1 MEDLYNPPK
10 ITHPLDRLISFLTRR
25 WLTIFATGFGALV
38 VLPFFAPLLMQLG
51 LPGPGRIIY
60 SLYSFLCHQ
69 LPERS
74 FFLFGPQTMYSLEE
88 LKRAGADPTHLFTL
102 RRFIGSPE
110 LGWKVAWSDRMVWMY
125 TSMWLFGMLWR
136 PWLQKIKPLPWW
148 GLGFLL
154 LPMAVDGTSHLI
166 SDLAGLG
173 QGFRAD
179 NIWLAELTGYTFSAS
194 FYAGDALGSFNF
206 LMRLVTGLLFGL
218 GVVWFLFPYLEEAMS
233 SNSSLSSRR
242 SPPETNLPTVKG
254 MPHHDYD

>member
-1 MEDLYNPPK
+1 LEIMEDLYNPPK

-25 WLTIFATGFGALV
+25 WLLIFGIGFGALV
-38 VLPFFAPLLMQLG
+38 VLPFFAPLLMQMG

-74 FFLFGPQTMYSLEE
+74 FFLFGPQIMYSLEE

-125 TSMWLFGMLWR
+125 SSMWVFGVLW
-136 PWLQKIKPLPWW
+136 KPYLKKLKRLPWW
-148 GLGFLL
+148 GLLLFL

-166 SDLAGLG
+166 SDLAGIG
-173 QGFRAD
+173 QGFRAE
-179 NIWLAELTGYTFSAS
+179 NLWLAEVTSNAFSATL
-194 FYAGDALGSFNF
+194 YAGDALGSFNF

-218 GVVWFLFPYLEEAMS
+218 GVVWFLFPYIEEAI
-233 SNSSLSSRR
+233 
-242 SPPETNLPTVKG
+242 PETSGYPTNAPPSRKG
-254 MPHHDYD
+254 IQL